1 MNVVNGLSV
10 STRRDHIHSCLSSED
25 EEETQTPNGWK
36 YYSIVIQFVF
46 EPGQTS
52 FVHYSSPP
60 PGALSESNRAEAR
73 RWQNETPQFLAIDTK
88 VFRAGAETI
97 TFRCQLSEGQRHR
110 DFVLGEMIVKE
121 TRFVG
126 PVTTCNLSNQG
137 TLQAQS
143 LAAYLADEF
152 NRRLRSLPGF
162 SARSTPKI
170 SFLDCSILILEDP
183 DTEGVFRRVIA
194 EKKLDTAR
202 YNWTKWN
209 NNSGWAR
216 AAPPPPLRVDRDLA
230 TLMGAMDLG
239 TAEHNAEV
247 DSGDDPGDEGFWEV
261 IAESED
267 DWSED
272 DWSDA
277 SELDFTAIVVPTE
290 PTNMFHP
297 SDYLQ
302 AFTHFT
308 YGYTNHE
315 VMVCD
320 LQGVYNEEAVPPTFE
335 LTNPAIHC
343 ASRTSRETIYGRTDL
358 GMRGMGLFFKTHECT
373 DICKHV
379 LHGSV
384 NNSWRAHWSQYR
396 GTILSPNILADEASP

>member
-1 MNVVNGLSV
+1 MNFANGPSV
-10 STRRDHIHSCLSSED
+10 STRHNHSHSSLSSED
-25 EEETQTPNGWK
+25 DEETQTPNDWK
-36 YYSIVIQFVF
+36 YYPIVTQFVF
-46 EPGQTS
+46 DPGRTS
-52 FVHYSSPP
+52 VAHYSGPP
-60 PGALSESNRAEAR
+60 PGALRESNRAEAR
-73 RWQNETPQFLAIDTK
+73 SWQNEPYRFLAVDTK
-88 VFRAGAETI
+88 VFRAGAVTI
-97 TFRCQLSEGQRHR
+97 SFRCQLSFSEGQRDR

-126 PVTTCNLSNQG
+126 PVTICNLLNQG

-162 SARSTPKI
+162 SERSTPKI
-170 SFLDCSILILEDP
+170 SFLKCSILILNDP
-183 DTEGVFRRVIA
+183 LNDPGAEGCCRTRRVIV

-202 YNWTKWN
+202 NSWTKWN
-209 NNSGWAR
+209 DNSGWVR
-216 AAPPPPLRVDRDLA
+216 AAPVPLVVDRELA

-239 TAEHNAEV
+239 TAGNNAEV
-247 DSGDDPGDEGFWEV
+247 DPEDDGAGWEF
-261 IAESED
+261 IAESEA
-267 DWSED
+267 
-272 DWSDA
+272 DWSDE
-277 SELDFTAIVVPTE
+277 SELEFTAIVVPTE

-308 YGYTNHE
+308 YGYTNHQ

-320 LQGVYNEEAVPPTFE
+320 LQGVYDEETVPPTFE

-343 ASRTSRETIYGRTDL
+343 AARTSREIYERTDL

-379 LHGSV
+379 LHDSV
-384 NNSWRAHWSQYR
+384 NNSWRAQWSQYQ
-396 GTILSPNILADEASP
+396 GSEE